1 MRCVKVVILVLFVA
15 SAVSAAGF
23 NVNVIASGDMHGM
36 VQSCDCNIEP
46 GGGLAKRSYF
56 LNALGGRGNM
66 LLLDA
71 GGFSAGG
78 LYDTYTEGREAD
90 SIRSEQAIA
99 GLGLLHYDAIG
110 VGDDDLQYG
119 ADWLLQRAKAASL
132 PLISANCFSENGSLL
147 FTPYVVINKSGKRIA
162 ITSVVTQEKLFEG
175 DQKTIVADP
184 LKSLKKI
191 WNELN
196 AKSDYQIVLSH
207 LGSSKTR
214 ELLDSLP
221 EFDLAVNGHRKT
233 ETNALSMVNNVP
245 VLQFGFQGKSLSYA
259 LIAEKNKKLIVD
271 KSGWY
276 IIGND
281 LPDDRK
287 VVGVID
293 ALKKGKQT
301 DVYDLY
307 MMSQCP
313 YGLEALPGFVA
324 FIEKNQDVNWNI
336 WFIGSVENDTIL
348 SSLHGPGEV
357 RDEMMWLAVKNL
369 YPTRWFEFI
378 KAIADS
384 SKTTEITLKKMGI
397 SQAEI
402 DKWIASNGVSQLTG
416 HYLRSDR
423 VNIKAS
429 PTLLINNSPYE
440 KQLTLDRL
448 LKNRCEGGEKK
459 KYCDSLPECV
469 DNSDCKQKGKL
480 GKCENKKC
488 VFADAVK
495 FTFTVVVP
503 DSARQKPE
511 DMVITT
517 TEDLFAGVTI
527 EKVTMSSQKGNEL
540 INRYQPD
547 ALPFYLFAKDVKQAY
562 NFEQIEKGLIE
573 KKDGL
578 FFKKGIVRSNFFF
591 RRAEEKGKI
600 VLFIDPFFKDISGI
614 LNALQKDT
622 SFYNK
627 VTVLPMFYDDPQ
639 KDLWGT
645 EEGFRHEEALRW
657 LTMDKFFG
665 DKAKKYLTEYSK
677 SPGSSYWFRILDGIS
692 IPSDTFI
699 TTLRANSDALMEH
712 WKLLLQLS
720 IREPVVVLFD
730 NRETA
735 IAGSRSAF
743 EALVGKGM
751 MVESSSQNPESRS
764 K

>member
-1 MRCVKVVILVLFVA
+1 MKCTCTLFSLLVVVA
-15 SAVSAAGF
+15 AVIAAEESIT
-23 NVNVIASGDMHGM
+23 VIASGDTHGM
-36 VQSCDCNIEP
+36 VQACDCSIEP
-46 GGGLAKRSYF
+46 GGGLPKRSFF
-56 LNALGGRGNM
+56 LNAMGGRKNM

-90 SIRSEQAIA
+90 SIRTEQTIA
-99 GLGLLHYDAIG
+99 GMELLRYDAIG

-119 ADWLLQRAKAASL
+119 GEWLFQRAKASSL
-132 PLISANCFSENGSLL
+132 PLISANCFRENGSLL
-147 FTPYVVINKSGKRIA
+147 FTPYLVLNKEGKRIA
-162 ITSVVTQEKLFEG
+162 VTSVVTQEKLFAG
-175 DQKTIVADP
+175 DPKIVVADP

-191 WNELN
+191 WNELR

-221 EFDLAVNGHRKT
+221 DIDLAVNGHRKT
-233 ETNALSMVNNVP
+233 ETNALSMVNNIP
-245 VLQFGFQGKSLSYA
+245 VMQFGFQGKSLSYA
-259 LIAEKNKKLIVD
+259 RLVEKEKKLIVD

-276 IIGND
+276 LITND
-281 LPDDRK
+281 LPDDPK
-287 VVGVID
+287 VSVVID

-313 YGLEALPGFVA
+313 YGLESLPDFVK
-324 FIEKNQDVNWNI
+324 FISKNPDINWNI
-336 WFIGSVENDTIL
+336 WFIGSVENDSIL
-348 SSLHGPGEV
+348 SSLHGPAEV
-357 RDEMMWLAVKNL
+357 REEMMWLAVKNL
-369 YPTRWFEFI
+369 YPSRWLEFL
-378 KAIADS
+378 KTIADS
-384 SKTTEITLKKMGI
+384 SITTEITLKKMGI
-397 SQAEI
+397 AQADI
-402 DKWIASNGVSQLTG
+402 DTWIEKNGVSQLAG

-429 PTLLINNSPYE
+429 PTLLINNNPYE
-440 KQLTLDRL
+440 KQLTLERL
-448 LKNRCEGGEKK
+448 LKNRCEGAGKE
-459 KYCDSLPECV
+459 KYCDSLPQCI

-480 GKCENKKC
+480 GKCVNKKC
-488 VFADAVK
+488 IFAEAVK

-503 DSARQKPE
+503 DSSRQKPE

-517 TEDLFAGVTI
+517 TEELFAGVTI
-527 EKVTMSSQKGNEL
+527 EKVAMSSQKGKDI
-540 INRYQPD
+540 INRYQVD
-547 ALPFYLFAKDVKQAY
+547 ALPFYLFNRDVKQAY
-562 NFEQIEKGLIE
+562 NYEQVEKGLVD
-573 KKDGL
+573 KNGGL
-578 FFKKGIVRSNFFF
+578 FFKKGIVRSNYFLK
-591 RRAEEKGKI
+591 RPMENGTI

-614 LNALQKDT
+614 LGSIQRDTALYRKI
-622 SFYNK
+622 SI
-627 VTVLPMFYDDPQ
+627 LPMFYDDPQ

-657 LTMDKFFG
+657 LTMEKFFSS
-665 DKAKKYLTEYSK
+665 KAKTYLTEYAK
-677 SPGSSYWFRILDGIS
+677 SPGNSYWFRLLDGLS

-735 IAGSRSAF
+735 IAGSKNEL
-743 EALVGKGM
+743 EALLGGRGKG
-751 MVESSSQNPESRS
+751 VGSQKSEAGSR
-764 K
+764 

>member
-1 MRCVKVVILVLFVA
+1 MRSAYIVISLLVIA
-15 SAVSAAGF
+15 SSVCMAGA
-23 NVNVIASGDMHGM
+23 NITVIASGDMHGM
-36 VQSCDCNIEP
+36 VQACDCNIEP

-56 LNALGGRGNM
+56 LNALGGRENL

-99 GLGLLHYDAIG
+99 GMELLRYDAIG

-119 ADWLLQRAKAASL
+119 GDWLLQRAKAASL
-132 PLISANCFSENGSLL
+132 PLISANCYRENGSLL
-147 FTPYVVINKSGKRIA
+147 FTPYLILNKAGKRIA
-162 ITSVVTQEKLFEG
+162 VTSVVTQEKLFTG

-191 WNELN
+191 WNELK

-214 ELLDSLP
+214 DLLDSMP
-221 EFDLAVNGHRKT
+221 DIDLAVNGHRKT

-259 LIAEKNKKLIVD
+259 LMVEKDKKLIVD

-287 VVGVID
+287 VASVID

-313 YGLEALPGFVA
+313 YGLEALPGFVK
-324 FIEKNQDVNWNI
+324 FIEKNPDINWNI
-336 WFIGSVENDTIL
+336 WFIGSVENDSIL

-357 RDEMMWLAVKNL
+357 REEMMWLAVKNL
-369 YPTRWFEFI
+369 YPSRWFEFV

-384 SKTTEITLKKMGI
+384 SKTTEITLKKLGI

-402 DKWIASNGVSQLTG
+402 DKWITSNGVSQLAG

-429 PTLLINNSPYE
+429 PTLLINNNPYE
-440 KQLTLDRL
+440 KQLTLERL
-448 LKNRCEGGEKK
+448 LKNRCEGTEKK
-459 KYCDSLPECV
+459 AYCDSLPQCIE
-469 DNSDCKQKGKL
+469 NSDCKQKGKL

-488 VFADAVK
+488 VFADALK

-511 DMVITT
+511 DLVIAT

-527 EKVTMSSQKGNEL
+527 EKVTMSSQKGKEL

-573 KKDGL
+573 KNGGL
-578 FFKKGIVRSNFFF
+578 FFKKGIVRSNYFFK
-591 RRAEEKGKI
+591 RAVEKGKI

-614 LNALQKDT
+614 LSSLQKDT
-622 SFYNK
+622 ALYNK

-645 EEGFRHEEALRW
+645 EEGFRHEESLRW
-657 LTMDKFFG
+657 LILDKFFN
-665 DKAKKYLTEYSK
+665 DKEKKYLTEYSK
-677 SPGSSYWFRILDGIS
+677 SPGNSYWFRILDGIS
-692 IPSDTFI
+692 IPSDTFV

-735 IAGSRSAF
+735 IAGSRNEF
-743 EALVGKGM
+743 EALVGKRGL
-751 MVESSSQNPESRS
+751 EKKTEASSQ
-764 K
+764 